1 MYVISKKF
9 SSNPMKIVIVD
20 KDCHVNFDTYIVCL
34 RNMQIKETDDVVYF
48 NSKCRGDYST
58 GNRSEFSLY
67 QYKNIRRWKDQT
79 FPMSIDGVV
88 KILESYLDEDYG
100 EYVDFQ
106 LSKLNQEITE
116 LLICISIDENS
127 KPKDV
132 LSLNLSLWK
141 NNHKEDPKKESY
153 SDCQI
158 TKDNNSWNQ
167 FAELLHSY
175 DINIF
180 CANVNAA
187 VLGVIRRLKNHFVL
201 EQYFKSYKNIN
212 ELVNDY

>member
-1 MYVISKKF
+1 
-9 SSNPMKIVIVD
+9 MKIVIVD
-20 KDCHVNFDTYIVCL
+20 KDSHVNFDTFIVCL
-34 RNMQIKETDDVVYF
+34 RNMQIKEADDVVYF

-67 QYKNIRRWKDQT
+67 QYKNIRRWKTLT
-79 FPMSIDGVV
+79 FPMSIDGAV

-141 NNHKEDPKKESY
+141 NNHKKEDPKKESY
-153 SDCQI
+153 SDC
-158 TKDNNSWNQ
+158 
-167 FAELLHSY
+167 
-175 DINIF
+175 
-180 CANVNAA
+180 
-187 VLGVIRRLKNHFVL
+187 
-201 EQYFKSYKNIN
+201 
-212 ELVNDY
+212 

>member
-20 KDCHVNFDTYIVCL
+20 KDCHVNFDTFIVCL

-48 NSKCRGDYST
+48 NAKCRGDYST

-79 FPMSIDGVV
+79 FPMSIDGAV

-167 FAELLHSY
+167 FTELLHSY

-180 CANVNAA
+180 CANV
-187 VLGVIRRLKNHFVL
+187 
-201 EQYFKSYKNIN
+201 
-212 ELVNDY
+212 

>member
-1 MYVISKKF
+1 M
-9 SSNPMKIVIVD
+9 
-20 KDCHVNFDTYIVCL
+20 
-34 RNMQIKETDDVVYF
+34 
-48 NSKCRGDYST
+48 
-58 GNRSEFSLY
+58 
-67 QYKNIRRWKDQT
+67 
-79 FPMSIDGVV
+79 
-88 KILESYLDEDYG
+88 
-100 EYVDFQ
+100 
-106 LSKLNQEITE
+106 SKLNQEITE
-116 LLICISIDENS
+116 LLICISIDEKS

-167 FAELLHSY
+167 FAKLLHSY

-187 VLGVIRRLKNHFVL
+187 VLGVIRILKNHFVF

-212 ELVNDY
+212 ELVNDH